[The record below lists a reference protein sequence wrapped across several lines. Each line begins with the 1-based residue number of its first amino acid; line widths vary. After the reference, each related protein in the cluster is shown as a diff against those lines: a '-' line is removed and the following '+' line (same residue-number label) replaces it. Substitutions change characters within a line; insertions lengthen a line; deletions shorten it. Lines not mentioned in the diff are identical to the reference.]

1 LLSIVVRPVTA
12 APVQP
17 HSLFR
22 CGWRPAQ
29 GVVIAPATHVR
40 DLGLPPDG
48 VKVTCEWWGKE
59 IHDEMERTIPQFWC
73 HERDY
78 GVAYDQVQGSPDAG

>member
-1 LLSIVVRPVTA
+1 
-12 APVQP
+12 
-17 HSLFR
+17 
-22 CGWRPAQ
+22 
-29 GVVIAPATHVR
+29 VR